1 MENTRITIL
10 VLLLSLPSCS
20 YLTDFLLKQDTGVS
34 VDAQI
39 GDTENKVQTGV
50 GSLGLDKEN
59 TITVE
64 DSEQVQ
70 VNNTDDKYHIT
81 TEGSTTVNVYETNY
95 WLYALFGIFLVG
107 KPALAKFWKYRE
119 NKKQLHP
126 HEYVT
131 YTSIRRDSISN
142 RDTKT

>member
-1 MENTRITIL
+1 MKTLLIAIIT
-10 VLLLSLPSCS
+10 LPLYSCS
-20 YLTDFLLKQDTGVS
+20 YLTDILLTQDDGIS
-34 VDAQI
+34 IDAQI

-64 DSEQVQ
+64 DSQQVQ

-95 WLYALFGIFLVG
+95 WLYALFGLFLVG

-119 NKKQLHP
+119 DKKKLHP

-131 YTSIRRDSISN
+131 YTSIRRDSLSN